1 MRTLHSGK
9 NLIVNVSLMITM
21 TLLGFVTRKLFV
33 DEIGVEYLGLNGLLT
48 NILAAVTLLESG
60 FGTSVVVHLY
70 KPLAED
76 NRPRILALLQFY
88 RRVYRYIAAA
98 VAFLCLCLYPFLG
111 FFIKD
116 EGHLDYLTL
125 VYFIFVF
132 NSILPYLTAYKNAL
146 INADQKNYKLGTI
159 NFVYQVGLN
168 LSKLAILYFT
178 GNYILYLVVESLF
191 LTGFNV
197 ALVRKVN
204 ALYPYVHTRAAHAI
218 DAVTK
223 SQINVNVKA
232 LFLHS
237 IGGYFMHSTS
247 NLVISKFVG
256 LAAVGLYSN
265 YMLVVGTISTFI
277 MQIINSMAESVGN
290 LIACEDR
297 GHVYAIFKRVFLI
310 NFLVASI
317 PAIALMNTLN
327 PFIAW
332 WLGPEY
338 RLSPAVVFVIILN
351 FFVVGMRRSS
361 MVFKTKAGIF
371 HQDRYSPLLQ
381 GIINVVLSITLVQWW
396 GIAGVLLAATLSLLS
411 IGVWQFPRLVYKHVF
426 HEPLRHYF
434 ATYGLY
440 LLLTLAGY
448 ALTCPFCSRS
458 WFGSPLADLFLWGIV
473 SVALPLA
480 LDVVVLYRTQSFRGL
495 VGHFRLLLNR

>member
-1 MRTLHSGK
+1 MRTLHSSK
-9 NLIVNVSLMITM
+9 NLLVNVSLMITM

-70 KPLAED
+70 KPLAEN

-116 EGHLDYLTL
+116 KGHLDYLTL

-132 NSILPYLTAYKNAL
+132 NSILPYLTAYKNSL

-159 NFVYQVGLN
+159 NFIYQVGLN

-191 LTGFNV
+191 LAGFNA
-197 ALVRKVN
+197 ALVHKVN
-204 ALYPYVHTRAAHAI
+204 TLYPYVQTGVAHAI
-218 DAVTK
+218 DAATK
-223 SQINVNVKA
+223 SQIVINVKA

-265 YMLVVGTISTFI
+265 YLLVVGTISTFI

-297 GHVYAIFKRVFLI
+297 GHVYTIFKRVFLI
-310 NFLVASI
+310 NFLVTSI
-317 PAIALMNTLN
+317 PSIALMNTLN

-338 RLSPAVVFVIILN
+338 ELPPACVFVIILN
-351 FFVVGMRRSS
+351 FFVVGMRRSA

-381 GIINVVLSITLVQWW
+381 GILNVALSVTLVQWW
-396 GIAGVLLAATLSLLS
+396 GITGVLLAATLSLLS

-426 HEPLRHYF
+426 NEPLRRYF
-434 ATYGLY
+434 AAYGAY
-440 LLLTLAGY
+440 LLLTIAGY
-448 ALTCPFCSRS
+448 ALTFPLCSRP
-458 WFGSPLADLFLWGIV
+458 WFSSPLANLLAWGCV
-473 SVALPLA
+473 SVVAPLT
-480 LDVVVLYRTQSFRGL
+480 LDVLVLHRTLPFRGL
-495 VGHFRLLLNR
+495 VSHFRLLLNR